1 MFLNELINDIWLKY
15 VEITKLWKTKDIN
28 LCFNLKKV
36 SIKKVSNNSEMYKTI
51 IDYRNF
57 IFENFELIK
66 QLKYLKEEQ
75 YSANFL
81 CRTKNLNS
89 IDAKLIGYIE
99 SEIHNYGEVP
109 TIKCFN
115 DLLGFRYIYH
125 KDENIT
131 ISNLLL
137 IVEKLGLS
145 DNIKVIDSDKA
156 DGYKAIHIYFRY
168 DNYSFPWEL
177 QFWNEINAQN
187 NKDNHE
193 KYKQKYVTREIEYKT
208 EENKKIG

>member
-1 MFLNELINDIWLKY
+1 MILNELINDIWFKY
-15 VEITKLWKTKDIN
+15 VDITRLWKSQHLN
-28 LCFNLKKV
+28 SNFNLKKV
-36 SIKKVSNNSEMYKTI
+36 SIKKVSNDGEMYKTI

-66 QLKYLKEEQ
+66 QLKYLKEER
-75 YSANFL
+75 YLSNFS

-115 DLLGFRYIYH
+115 DLLGFRYIYP

-131 ISNLLL
+131 IPNLLV
-137 IVEKLGLS
+137 IIKDLGLK
-145 DNIKVIDSDKA
+145 DNIKVIDSDKI
-156 DGYKAIHIYFRY
+156 DGYKAIHIYFKY

-177 QFWNEINAQN
+177 QLWKEADAQN
-187 NKDNHE
+187 NKENHE